1 MDIKSVVVTGGK
13 SVFNPVIEGDDSS
26 GEKKRLARRTRKQP
40 IAYRVTGKLDGDG
53 VLMTALTDGG
63 ASSAIPLIAKTV
75 RRLSDAMPLA
85 KAVPLAP
92 LPSEIKKI
100 SVEPS
105 PVSGGVSQPVAPL
118 SPNTKVLL
126 GGKKPH
132 RVKVLLTKK
141 RHAPQ
146 AADAS
151 AVAALKAHKPA
162 RKIQLGVGAIKK
174 NVTRAKRITKV
185 AKTLP
190 IETIRAELVK
200 AGIIKES
207 SKAPET
213 VLRQMYADAK
223 TVSTR
228 SL

>member
-1 MDIKSVVVTGGK
+1 MDIKSVTVTGGK
-13 SVFNPVIEGDDSS
+13 AVFNPVVDAEGAD
-26 GEKKRLARRTRKQP
+26 GEKKRLRRTRKQP
-40 IAYRVTGKLDGDG
+40 VAYRVTGKLDEHGEIVG
-53 VLMTALTDGG
+53 GGAVVSLPQARALTT
-63 ASSAIPLIAKTV
+63 STP
-75 RRLSDAMPLA
+75 P
-85 KAVPLAP
+85 
-92 LPSEIKKI
+92 EIKTI
-100 SVEPS
+100 SVKPVVPAAPTSDGADTPTTLSS
-105 PVSGGVSQPVAPL
+105 PT
-118 SPNTKVLL
+118 TKVLL

-141 RHAPQ
+141 RR
-146 AADAS
+146 ADEPGAGKS
-151 AVAALKAHKPA
+151 GGAGPDQKQKPA
-162 RKIQLGVGAIKK
+162 RKIQVGLGAMKK
-174 NVTRAKRITKV
+174 NVTRAKRITRS

-207 SKAPET
+207 SKAPEG

>member
-13 SVFNPVIEGDDSS
+13 AVFNPVIEGGDDSS
-26 GEKKRLARRTRKQP
+26 GEKKRLARRTRKQSV
-40 IAYRVTGKLDGDG
+40 AYRVTGKLDGDG
-53 VLMTALTDGG
+53 VLMTTATDGG
-63 ASSAIPLIAKTV
+63 ATSAIPLI
-75 RRLSDAMPLA
+75 A

-92 LPSEIKKI
+92 LVSEIKKI
-100 SVEPS
+100 SVAPSHSEPS
-105 PVSGGVSQPVAPL
+105 PVSGGSSQPAPPP

-146 AADAS
+146 APEPS
-151 AVAALKAHKPA
+151 ALKAHKPA

-207 SKAPET
+207 SKAPEA

>member
-1 MDIKSVVVTGGK
+1 M
-13 SVFNPVIEGDDSS
+13 FNPVIADEQSG
-26 GEKKRLARRTRKQP
+26 GEKKRLRRTRKQP
-40 IAYRVTGKLDGDG
+40 VAYRVTGKLDGEG
-53 VLMTALTDGG
+53 ALITSVSTDGG
-63 ASSAIPLIAKTV
+63 ATITPLI
-75 RRLSDAMPLA
+75 A

-92 LPSEIKKI
+92 LPTEIKKV
-100 SVEPS
+100 SVSTSHSET
-105 PVSGGVSQPVAPL
+105 PVSGGSSQTVSPP

-146 AADAS
+146 AAEPS
-151 AVAALKAHKPA
+151 PALKAHKPA

-207 SKAPET
+207 SKAPES

>member
-13 SVFNPVIEGDDSS
+13 AVFNPVIEGDDSS

-40 IAYRVTGKLDGDG
+40 VAYRVTGKLDGDG
-53 VLMTALTDGG
+53 TLILPPSTDSG
-63 ASSAIPLIAKTV
+63 AATITPIIAKV
-75 RRLSDAMPLA
+75 
-85 KAVPLAP
+85 VPLAQP
-92 LPSEIKKI
+92 TTEIKKI
-100 SVEPS
+100 SVNPSHTEPS
-105 PVSGGVSQPVAPL
+105 PVSGGSSQPVVAS

-141 RHAPQ
+141 RHVPQ
-146 AADAS
+146 AVDAS
-151 AVAALKAHKPA
+151 AAAALKAHKPA

-174 NVTRAKRITKV
+174 NVTRAKRITRV

-207 SKAPET
+207 SKAPEA